1 MEAQLLQMQAKEH
14 RALPR
19 SHQMRGRNRRVYPT
33 VSAEVWLKKKLTFL
47 KFPDFRLV
55 KLCFYC
61 HKPFSLC
68 HFNMPIQ
75 IVTCNTDI
83 ISLFSDLNEINLKI
97 IKKEDVWRKNI
108 EKWSISNIRWVKHWI
123 IFVIRKLINS
133 EMFH

>member
-1 MEAQLLQMQAKEH
+1 MGVTLWVMEAQLLQMQAKEH

-61 HKPFSLC
+61 YKPFSLC

-97 IKKEDVWRKNI
+97 IKKK
-108 EKWSISNIRWVKHWI
+108 KM
-123 IFVIRKLINS
+123 S
-133 EMFH
+133 EGKILKSGVFRTLDE

>member
-1 MEAQLLQMQAKEH
+1 MGDGSPTATDASKGTPSIAKKPPDA
-14 RALPR
+14 RKKQKSVPYGISGSL
-19 SHQMRGRNRRVYPT
+19 VK
-33 VSAEVWLKKKLTFL
+33 KKKLTFL

-61 HKPFSLC
+61 YKPFSLC

-97 IKKEDVWRKNI
+97 IKKRRCLK
-108 EKWSISNIRWVKHWI
+108 EKY
-123 IFVIRKLINS
+123 
-133 EMFH
+133 